1 MKRHS
6 KDAFSREP
14 EVGVVTAKTT
24 RYHTNSTQVSL
35 QKSKKQKGPNSDLY
49 HRPTISSNF
58 IQTNKIFQQ
67 SVYTVGPPHDSQE
80 KGNTRLGLIQSLL
93 QIWKNNADCL
103 QLKVL

>member
-35 QKSKKQKGPNSDLY
+35 QKSKKQKALTVIC
-49 HRPTISSNF
+49 TIV
-58 IQTNKIFQQ
+58 QQ
-67 SVYTVGPPHDSQE
+67 SLQISYKLTKYSSSQFTQLVPLTIH
-80 KGNTRLGLIQSLL
+80 KGNTHLGLIQSLQ
-93 QIWKNNADCL
+93 QI
-103 QLKVL
+103 